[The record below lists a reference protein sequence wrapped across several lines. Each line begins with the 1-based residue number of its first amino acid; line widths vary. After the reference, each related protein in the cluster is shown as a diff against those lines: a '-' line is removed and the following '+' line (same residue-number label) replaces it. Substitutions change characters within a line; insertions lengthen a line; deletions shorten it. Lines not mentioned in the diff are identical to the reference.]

1 MTPYQLMRDARI
13 IELDMLDVCGMVFE
27 DGPLPDMR
35 PTLRVFSDRVGR
47 LADDLDK
54 LAPLEEATRR
64 DAARWAAL
72 FGTEGV
78 RFKVS
83 SNNNKENP
91 KITFTFVYETP
102 VTRKLLASGIDFQ
115 DVVDRALVAL
125 GVKI

>member
-1 MTPYQLMRDARI
+1 MTPYQMMQTARF
-13 IELDMLDVCGMVFE
+13 IELDMLDVCNMVFE
-27 DGPLPDMR
+27 DEGIPDMR

-64 DAARWAAL
+64 NAARWATL
-72 FGTEGV
+72 FGTEEV
-78 RFKVS
+78 KFKVS

-102 VTRKLLASGIDFQ
+102 VTRKLLASGLDLQ
-115 DVVDRALVAL
+115 DVCDRALVAL